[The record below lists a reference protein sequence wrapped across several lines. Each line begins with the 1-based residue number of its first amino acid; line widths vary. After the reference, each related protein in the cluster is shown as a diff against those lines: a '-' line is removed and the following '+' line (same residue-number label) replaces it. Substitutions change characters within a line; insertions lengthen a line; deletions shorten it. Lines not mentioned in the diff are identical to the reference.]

1 MSDNKKK
8 YFVLR
13 ETVDGSEIDGDNKH
27 FGIFKSAQPRGA
39 ALKAATKKARDLG
52 VSEIP
57 ESKKF
62 DIFLRERGTQRLHH
76 FKGWVTQQ
84 DSPSDLQWNAEKKT
98 AKFRQPHVKKQKP
111 GVIRLD
117 KK

>member
-1 MSDNKKK
+1 MSEKSKK

-13 ETVDGSEIDGDNKH
+13 TTVDGAELDADGKH

-39 ALKAATKKARDLG
+39 ALKAATKEARDRG
-52 VSEIP
+52 VDTIAEGDA
-57 ESKKF
+57 F

-76 FKGWVTQQ
+76 FKGWVSQQ
-84 DSPSDLQWNAEKKT
+84 GAPSGLTWNDKNST
-98 AKFRQPHVKKQKP
+98 ATFRQPHVRKQRP

-117 KK
+117 K

>member
-1 MSDNKKK
+1 MSDSKKK

-13 ETVDGSEIDGDNKH
+13 QTKDGPETDADGKH

-39 ALKAATKKARDLG
+39 ALKAATKRARDENK
-52 VSEIP
+52 STIP
-57 ESKKF
+57 ESEKF

-76 FKGWVTQQ
+76 FKGWVLEQAA
-84 DSPSDLQWNAEKKT
+84 PGDLTWNDGKKT
-98 AKFRQPHVKKQKP
+98 KKFRQPHVKKQKP